1 MFGTKPKQKQSLPG
15 MASPTSATASG
26 GLTTIDQHTVITGDI
41 EASGDIR
48 IDGRLVGNL
57 TCKARLI
64 IGPSGSLVGDV
75 TSDSALVEGKF
86 RGTMQV
92 AQALIVKETAQVSG
106 NLRAGV
112 TTICSGSEIEITC
125 ALNEAE
131 APAPQRKEARVAKQ
145 EVTKNVAA

>member
-1 MFGTKPKQKQSLPG
+1 MTSTTS
-15 MASPTSATASG
+15 SPTTRG
-26 GLTTIDQHTVITGDI
+26 VTTIDEHTVITGDI

-57 TCKARLI
+57 SCKARVI
-64 IGPSGSLVGDV
+64 IGPRGYLVGDV
-75 TSDSALVEGKF
+75 TSDSALIEGKF
-86 RGTMQV
+86 QGTMQV

-106 NLRAGV
+106 NLKAGV

-131 APAPQRKEARVAKQ
+131 PAVPKQKDTRISKQ
-145 EVTKNVAA
+145 EVTTNVAA